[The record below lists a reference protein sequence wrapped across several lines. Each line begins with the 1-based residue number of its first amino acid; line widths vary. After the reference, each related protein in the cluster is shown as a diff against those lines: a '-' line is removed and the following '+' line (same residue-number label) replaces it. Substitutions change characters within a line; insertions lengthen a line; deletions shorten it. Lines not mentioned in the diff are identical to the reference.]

1 MTELAGNRNVTE
13 ALARWL
19 AGGRCKIG
27 QLAVESSGTKFELR
41 HVDEMDRA
49 DLETHRGT
57 IAARH
62 LANLD
67 DADRFRPLKTAPNL
81 RHGWRLIL
89 RDVDELRVA
98 LDYFYPAMLG
108 VALSHERGELR
119 SVPLRETSDGKG
131 GSWSTPAL
139 DRELVYVATNA
150 GGLVAVERGTGKLR
164 WEIPLPGPTWSSPVV
179 VDNVL
184 IQGDCAGELHAY
196 DVSDQRRAP
205 PELWSVA
212 LGGCIEAPPAV
223 WRGRIYVGTRAG
235 AMMALG
241 DRPR

>member
-119 SVPLRETSDGKG
+119 SVPLRETLGRQTGMYRVTQKITDEQARSLID
-131 GSWSTPAL
+131 SFC
-139 DRELVYVATNA
+139 A
-150 GGLVAVERGTGKLR
+150 GCLKCRLWDARVPEQTAEEFPLLCHEACNLLVAEARK
-164 WEIPLPGPTWSSPVV
+164 VV
-179 VDNVL
+179 K
-184 IQGDCAGELHAY
+184 AK
-196 DVSDQRRAP
+196 
-205 PELWSVA
+205 
-212 LGGCIEAPPAV
+212 
-223 WRGRIYVGTRAG
+223 
-235 AMMALG
+235 
-241 DRPR
+241 